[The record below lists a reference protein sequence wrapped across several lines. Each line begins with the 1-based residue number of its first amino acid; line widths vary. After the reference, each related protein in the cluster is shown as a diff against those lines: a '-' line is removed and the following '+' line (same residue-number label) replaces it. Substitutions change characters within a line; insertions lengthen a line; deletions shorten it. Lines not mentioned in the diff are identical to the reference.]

1 MQTERSSFGDLLIAP
16 GVIEMERL
24 KVIWRNPKPSPRK
37 RRWHELAANLGRR
50 LFVVEELVKGQ
61 DNRWART
68 IALELITCRRNVA

>member
-1 MQTERSSFGDLLIAP
+1 
-16 GVIEMERL
+16 MERL
-24 KVIWRNPKPSPRK
+24 RVIWRNPKPSPRK
-37 RRWHELAANLGRR
+37 RRWHELASNLGRR